1 MKMNA
6 KDLAREQ
13 QFNTNLKITFEIKE
27 FGDTALLYFISSPY
41 FQALQLLQANLF
53 IFQTLKKINKE
64 KIHIMRTNYLTCF
77 TWNS

>member
-6 KDLAREQ
+6 NDLAREQ
-13 QFNTNLKITFEIKE
+13 QFNINLKITFEIKE

-41 FQALQLLQANLF
+41 FQTLILFQAKLF

-64 KIHIMRTNYLTCF
+64 KNMCTEN
-77 TWNS
+77 